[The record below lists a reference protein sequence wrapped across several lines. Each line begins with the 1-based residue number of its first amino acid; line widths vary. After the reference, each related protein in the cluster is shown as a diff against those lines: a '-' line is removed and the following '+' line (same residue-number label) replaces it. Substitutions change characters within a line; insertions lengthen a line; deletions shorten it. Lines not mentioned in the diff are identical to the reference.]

1 MTIGEFKE
9 ALHAHSDMPDE
20 EIIKIFESLDMDHT
34 GVIKYTEFLAAA
46 MQEQLYLAEDKI
58 LEAFNKLDLDHT
70 GKITKENL
78 RELLGEGTDEA
89 ALDRIITDTD
99 YHNNGYI
106 DLEEFKKMMTEGEK
120 Q

>member
-70 GKITKENL
+70 TSELINTKL
-78 RELLGEGTDEA
+78 HIWVYSVMVYLL
-89 ALDRIITDTD
+89 
-99 YHNNGYI
+99 Y
-106 DLEEFKKMMTEGEK
+106 F
-120 Q
+120 